1 MNNQTPSVLFVSHD
15 ASPTGAPIFLLRY
28 LRWLRREHQAIP
40 FQILVGRPGGLMPDF
55 ESLGHTELY
64 EPRATPLKRILR
76 RLKLGATEDSK
87 HLATLRKRLEAS
99 NIALVYCNTIVN
111 GRILDFLSFLNCPV
125 ICHVHELEQV
135 IRQATDETSLRLV
148 KQFTTSYIAVSHSVK
163 HNLVLNHRIPEDK
176 IQVVHGFI
184 PTASVSTETSK
195 PTGTPEPHR
204 NVRQELGIP
213 AEARV
218 VCACG
223 SIEARKGT
231 DLFLE
236 VAEKAMANHTT
247 TPVHFIWV
255 GGREAQI
262 HALRKQMKSDSQ
274 AAMIHFV
281 GHQEDVAP
289 YYDASDL
296 FLLTSRE
303 DPFPLVMMEAA
314 LRKKPIVCFADTGG
328 APEFVEQ
335 DAGFVVPRFDVDGM
349 AEKVVTLF
357 TSDNLRNRMGAVAR
371 QRVLNGHDISVC
383 APKILSI
390 IQETMSGNENLTG
403 KGEAVTASP
412 KRLIP
417 RTA

>member
-1 MNNQTPSVLFVSHD
+1 MKNQIPSVLFVSHD

-28 LRWLRREHQAIP
+28 LRWLREYQPIP
-40 FQILVGRPGGLMPDF
+40 FQILVGRSGRLMPDF
-55 ESLGHTELY
+55 GSLGHTELF
-64 EPRATPLKRILR
+64 EPGATPLKRILR
-76 RLKLGATEDSK
+76 RLKLGATKDSK
-87 HLATLRKRLEAS
+87 HTDALRKRLEAS
-99 NIALVYCNTIVN
+99 NIGLVYCNTIVN

-135 IRQATDETSLRLV
+135 IRRATDETSLRLV
-148 KQFTTSYIAVSHSVK
+148 RRFTTSYIAVSYAVK
-163 HNLVLNHRIPEDK
+163 NNLVLNHRIPEDK
-176 IQVVHGFI
+176 IRVIHGFI
-184 PTASVSTETSK
+184 PTDKSRE
-195 PTGTPEPHR
+195 TGTPQPQR

-223 SIEARKGT
+223 SIESRKGT

-236 VAEKAMANHTT
+236 VAEKVMAGHTA

-255 GGREAQI
+255 GGRAAQI
-262 HALRKQMKSDSQ
+262 HALQKQMKSGSQ

-281 GHQEDVAP
+281 GHQEEVAP

-314 LRKKPIVCFADTGG
+314 LRRKPIVCFDDTGG

-335 DAGFVVPRFDVDGM
+335 DAGFVVPRFDVTRM
-349 AEKVVTLF
+349 AEKVITLF
-357 TSDNLRNRMGAVAR
+357 SSDDLCNRMGAVAR
-371 QRVLNGHDISVC
+371 QKVLDRHDISVC

-390 IQETMSGNENLTG
+390 IQETLSADENSMG
-403 KGEAVTASP
+403 KGEAVPASP
-412 KRLIP
+412 NRLIP